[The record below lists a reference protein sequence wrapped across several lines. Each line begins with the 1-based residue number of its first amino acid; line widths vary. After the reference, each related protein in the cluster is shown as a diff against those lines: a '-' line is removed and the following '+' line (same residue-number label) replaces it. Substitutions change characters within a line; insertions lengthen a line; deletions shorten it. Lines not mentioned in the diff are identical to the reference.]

1 MGKIFLLKL
10 SNQCRHQKVVEA
22 AGFQLFNIDISNS
35 NFQGKPGK
43 KPGFLFVT
51 AHLKSP
57 VCVVM
62 DMSRNMIFEQDLV
75 ERLDHRIVSS
85 VRSSNSHPDLPLT
98 HHPTPLFRYTPVL
111 EEGTY
116 LLLVVTFYH
125 VCRRRLP
132 ACWERILFNL
142 DGFSH
147 LTITPCHLQH
157 QKTSYLWVPHSYHDC
172 TQIRRSCLKYANCS
186 S

>member
-1 MGKIFLLKL
+1 
-10 SNQCRHQKVVEA
+10 
-22 AGFQLFNIDISNS
+22 
-35 NFQGKPGK
+35 
-43 KPGFLFVT
+43 
-51 AHLKSP
+51 
-57 VCVVM
+57 
-62 DMSRNMIFEQDLV
+62 MS
-75 ERLDHRIVSS
+75 
-85 VRSSNSHPDLPLT
+85 PLT
-98 HHPTPLFRYTPVL
+98 GNLRLSLDPVDVQLDVPLDPQTKPYQKQTSSPLNFLTVYCLLHLTFMDLSRPIKSCFRSQSQFHHSRHRNLYK
-111 EEGTY
+111 GTY